1 MFRLDYLSCV
11 LTVVSTVLLGKRLWQ
26 GWVIAAANSIVVCM
40 IGMKTA
46 QFGLVPANIFCI
58 ALYAHNLWKWRPQEL
73 NQRPKLALVR
83 MFPRRNPI
91 ESGASADRYSRSTES
106 LLKRFAT
113 ARNGD

>member
-26 GWVIAAANSIVVCM
+26 GWVIAGANSIVVCI

-58 ALYAHNLWKWRPQEL
+58 GLYANNLWKWRPQQL
-73 NQRPKLALVR
+73 NRRPKLMRIFRRRAAVESGGSSNE
-83 MFPRRNPI
+83 FPRFHR
-91 ESGASADRYSRSTES
+91 S

-113 ARNGD
+113 ARRGD